1 MSEFDATKTGMNIGK
16 IVIAILLL
24 SFIGIVVYKNYFSK
38 LSSGGKDMTLIPKE
52 MQLNYI
58 PADYSS
64 GISEEDAL
72 PILENPER
80 NRQAFNKLVY
90 DLNLS
95 ILNHVAT
102 RMNLGQR
109 VRSQIKE
116 EYEKHHPYL
125 RNLYFQDFVSLKDTT
140 SVLYQSWYNNE
151 STNAVETLH
160 EVAGKYTCFLVNHV
174 ITALVKTDSGSLYAK
189 GKRVDTPCGIATTEA
204 LSPLMKRMEEQAA
217 IKDFGRSRGILQEK
231 VERTIAELATIE
243 IQDKKGINKRMQT
256 KIWGFNVSSS
266 NVEISAM
273 SVAKVGFRLHD
284 YMDIKLNNKTGIVT
298 VTLPQPTVLSHEVYP
313 NIDKLDIGWLRE
325 VEGVDLNKN
334 INLLREEF
342 RRDIINGDYM
352 EKSKTKA
359 VELMNTMFGPLISN
373 INRRYQLRVSFKENQ
388 NYENQLDAS
397 LATQ

>member
-38 LSSGGKDMTLIPKE
+38 LSAGGKDMTLIPKE

-58 PADYSS
+58 PADYNS